1 VIESQE
7 YDRYISVRAL
17 PHCLASK
24 TNLPSCPADH
34 ALGKPSH
41 RYRKY
46 QIFTVVL
53 LWSAYLYK
61 GNRHGPPILRKAS
74 AFFSRHLTPWHTV
87 VLSMLYMY
95 LMRNFSRLVGLEP
108 KEPLAGKYDRDYFR
122 ATWVA
127 TALDAGFW
135 KAMWIRP
142 RWLRDIA
149 SIAGTLYYMVCAEQ
163 ADEYVR
169 KIRAGGCDIDHMRV
183 SWNKGKT
190 PYLKMASWLVRPKWC
205 MRTLPIRSQIQRPQE
220 SPNDEP
226 VDFWLYYDKP
236 QEMLKHETKIILD
249 IPGGGFVAMDPR
261 CHDDK
266 LFAWAGKSKLPVVA
280 LNYKKA
286 PEYPYPF
293 ALEECFDAYFQ
304 IIATKG
310 KCIGLSGQTTPKI
323 VLSGDSAGGNLAA
336 SLIIKILQIPSSDLY
351 SNFYRNSTP
360 MIPLPE
366 ALILVYPALEMNIHS
381 FMKPEDVEL
390 LNKPEYRKQ
399 NRKFIKRKSEAFRR
413 LTPKT
418 PHGSDDEDETP
429 RPSTPKTNVP
439 TDSSKST
446 IRADKATT
454 EPPVA
459 TVSADSSI
467 VDNKSNGTA
476 IVQPRQLR
484 TNVKMSSMISQLHDR
499 VLPPELLRAMI
510 LLYIGEQHKPNF
522 TTDYLLSPLL
532 APESILQRFPKVYML
547 CGEQDPL
554 ADDTFLFAG
563 RLRQAHAHH
572 FRERQE
578 LGLESYKAIFDDK
591 KHVETMIIHGVSHG
605 FLQFVTVFHPG
616 WHYIDQCRRWMMD
629 AFFESDQR
637 EAGGVPTSEP
647 PTPMTTEP
655 ITPSEDYFS
664 LLNTERRERQQQQ
677 RARHH
682 RRKESSSSEAEDR
695 PLEMTPLRTSTNG
708 PTTTGSSSYDRR
720 RRRSSHGSGRGS
732 LKRLDGSG
740 SGRKSPL
747 ATRKGGGLLT
757 RLPSDTDLLERR
769 MGHLAGPLLG
779 KGSGMD
785 SD

>member
-1 VIESQE
+1 MP
-7 YDRYISVRAL
+7 RN
-17 PHCLASK
+17 K
-24 TNLPSCPADH
+24 TDLPADH

-61 GNRHGPPILRKAS
+61 GDRHGPPILRKAS
-74 AFFSRHLTPWHTV
+74 AFFSRHLTPWHTM

-183 SWNKGKT
+183 SWNKGRT
-190 PYLKMASWLVRPKWC
+190 PYIKLASWLVRPNWC
-205 MRTLPIRSQIQRPQE
+205 MKTLPIRSQIQRPQE
-220 SPNDEP
+220 SPNNEP
-226 VDFWLYYDKP
+226 IDFWLYYDKP

-286 PEYPYPF
+286 PEHPYPF
-293 ALEECFDAYFQ
+293 ALNECFDAYYQ
-304 IIATKG
+304 IISTKG
-310 KCIGLSGQTTPKI
+310 KCIGLSGQTTPRI

-336 SLIIKILQIPSSDLY
+336 ALVIKLLQIPSSDLY
-351 SNFYRNSTP
+351 NNFYSKSTP
-360 MIPLPE
+360 VIPLPE
-366 ALILVYPALEMNIHS
+366 ALILIYPALEMNIHS

-399 NRKFIKRKSEAFRR
+399 NKKFIKRKSEAFRR

-429 RPSTPKTNVP
+429 RPSTPKIDVP
-439 TDSSKST
+439 IDPSKDALS
-446 IRADKATT
+446 RDKAATV
-454 EPPVA
+454 PPVA
-459 TVSADSSI
+459 AVSTDSSI
-467 VDNKSNGTA
+467 VNGKSNIIAVT
-476 IVQPRQLR
+476 QPRQLR

-578 LGLESYKAIFDDK
+578 LGLESYKAVFDDK
-591 KHVETMIIHGVSHG
+591 KHVETMIINGVSHG

-616 WHYIDQCRRWMMD
+616 WQYIDQCRRWMMD
-629 AFFESDQR
+629 AFFEADQR
-637 EAGGVPTSEP
+637 EAGAQSEP
-647 PTPMTTEP
+647 PTPMTAEP

-664 LLNTERRERQQQQ
+664 LLSIERREQQQQ
-677 RARHH
+677 RERHH
-682 RRKESSSSEAEDR
+682 GRKESSSSEAEDR
-695 PLEMTPLRTSTNG
+695 PLEMTPLRQSG
-708 PTTTGSSSYDRR
+708 SLPGSSTRR
-720 RRRSSHGSGRGS
+720 RRRSSQGRGS

-740 SGRKSPL
+740 RKSPV
-747 ATRKGGGLLT
+747 ATRKGGLI